1 MEATELFGICRKMA
15 EEGPS
20 AEGNRRLHELLVM
33 CCAEGCRRTGGTFGN
48 LFAQVDYL
56 CRQHGMKDDERREMH
71 TMRRHSNYYDAAN
84 DGEWAHDL
92 RALSLLI
99 SVVFAESVP
108 GDLRQLL
115 PSQGRPREK
124 GLLINLRYVRCIV
137 QNWDAQTIQASTAD
151 GSLVIDYSNTSE
163 GRDFGYLRRLLREG
177 MQLNL
182 LDCHEEKETKTV
194 VPGMVIVEP
203 DFLIDISS
211 IAACFTNYGHHPLL
225 YTVNRLKP
233 KPNTQAVLL
242 GNFAGTALDTIIHSL
257 EYSTITSSILKRSF
271 REQALRFCACDDFD
285 AEKFKRDAA
294 TQVKNIEEAV
304 SMLFSLPKEPTRDMT
319 TYNRE
324 KALLEPSFVCERLG
338 LQGRVDLMTSDLRL
352 LVEQKSGRNPKI
364 EHQSHDSHGQQLES
378 HYVQL
383 LLYYGILRHNF
394 GRTDKSSDIRL
405 LYSRYP
411 ASEGLMSVG
420 YYQQL
425 LREAL
430 RLRNQI
436 VATELLIAREG
447 FGRILP
453 HLSVATIYKDVVKD
467 RIFHE
472 YVEPELSELLAPL
485 GCLSPIEHAYFER
498 MMTFVYREQACQKL
512 GSATAR
518 LQHSGG
524 AASDL
529 WLMPLSEKMESGNIF
544 LGLRIGELKCSS
556 PYSGFDIVTLT
567 MSEEPSGQENFRRG
581 DMVYL
586 YAYSGQPDVR
596 SSILYKGTLE
606 DFGVTTITVRLTNG
620 QQNPDLLRKKNTQ
633 WAVEHAS
640 ADSGS
645 SGNIRGLYQLMTAQP
660 DRRALLLGQRPPRA
674 DESLRLSRSYHPNYD
689 DILLRALQA
698 RDYFLLV
705 GPPGTGKTSMAL
717 RFLVE
722 EELSGGPKAQ
732 LLLMSY
738 TNRAIDEI
746 CAMLTDAGLPYLRIG
761 GEASC
766 DPRFRDHLLEAKLAD
781 VGKLDDIKKLI
792 VGTPIIVG
800 TTSTLQSRQ
809 EVFALKHFGLCIVDE
824 ASQILEPS
832 LVGLLSSE
840 HIDRFILIG
849 DHKQLPAVVQQSA
862 DDASVAEQCLRDVC
876 IDDCRQSLFERLLR
890 WERRCGRTQFI
901 GTLRFQGR
909 MHPDVAMFP
918 SVSFYAHEQLQAVPL
933 LHQKATTLGYD
944 LPAEDQLDEL
954 LQSRRVM
961 FFDVGDETHGANK
974 ANEANTAHKP
984 HNDKSNPAE
993 ARLVADLL
1001 RRIHRFYGERFK
1013 AEQTVGVIVPY
1024 RNQIAAIRQAIATLD
1039 IPELLQVSIDT
1050 VERYQGSQRDV
1061 IIFSFTVTHDYQL
1074 DFLAANTFT
1083 DADGQEVDRKLN
1095 VALTRARCQMLM
1107 VGRAHVLRHNSLFC
1121 QLINQYAVPVHLE
1134 D

>member
-1 MEATELFGICRKMA
+1 MEATELFGMCRKMA

-137 QNWDAQTIQASTAD
+137 QNWNAQTIQASTAD
-151 GSLVIDYSNTSE
+151 GSLVIDYGNTSE

-586 YAYSGQPDVR
+586 FAYSGQPDVR

-738 TNRAIDEI
+738 TNRAVDEI
-746 CAMLTDAGLPYLRIG
+746 CAMLTDTGLPYLRIG

-862 DDASVAEQCLRDVC
+862 DDANVMEQCLRDVC

-933 LHQKATTLGYD
+933 LHQQATTLGYD

-1061 IIFSFTVTHDYQL
+1061 IIFSFTVTHNYQL

-1095 VALTRARCQMLM
+1095 VALTRARCQMLIA
-1107 VGRAHVLRHNSLFC
+1107 GCACVLRRNPLFSE
-1121 QLINQYAVPVHLE
+1121 LIKRYAV
-1134 D
+1134 

>member
-1 MEATELFGICRKMA
+1 M
-15 EEGPS
+15 
-20 AEGNRRLHELLVM
+20 
-33 CCAEGCRRTGGTFGN
+33 
-48 LFAQVDYL
+48 
-56 CRQHGMKDDERREMH
+56 
-71 TMRRHSNYYDAAN
+71 
-84 DGEWAHDL
+84 
-92 RALSLLI
+92 
-99 SVVFAESVP
+99 
-108 GDLRQLL
+108 
-115 PSQGRPREK
+115 
-124 GLLINLRYVRCIV
+124 
-137 QNWDAQTIQASTAD
+137 
-151 GSLVIDYSNTSE
+151 
-163 GRDFGYLRRLLREG
+163 
-177 MQLNL
+177 
-182 LDCHEEKETKTV
+182 
-194 VPGMVIVEP
+194 
-203 DFLIDISS
+203 
-211 IAACFTNYGHHPLL
+211 
-225 YTVNRLKP
+225 
-233 KPNTQAVLL
+233 
-242 GNFAGTALDTIIHSL
+242 
-257 EYSTITSSILKRSF
+257 
-271 REQALRFCACDDFD
+271 
-285 AEKFKRDAA
+285 
-294 TQVKNIEEAV
+294 KNIEEAV
-304 SMLFSLPKEPTRDMT
+304 SVLFSLPKEPTRGVT
-319 TYNRE
+319 TYDRD

-544 LGLRIGELKCSS
+544 LGLRISELKCSS

-586 YAYSGQPDVR
+586 YAYSEQPNVR

-645 SGNIRGLYQLMTAQP
+645 SGNIRGLYQLMTAQQ

-746 CAMLTDAGLPYLRIG
+746 CAMLTDAYLPYLRIG

-766 DPRFRDHLLEAKLAD
+766 DPRFRDSLSKRPLSWAPLR
-781 VGKLDDIKKLI
+781 
-792 VGTPIIVG
+792 PC
-800 TTSTLQSRQ
+800 SR
-809 EVFALKHFGLCIVDE
+809 VR
-824 ASQILEPS
+824 
-832 LVGLLSSE
+832 
-840 HIDRFILIG
+840 RF
-849 DHKQLPAVVQQSA
+849 
-862 DDASVAEQCLRDVC
+862 
-876 IDDCRQSLFERLLR
+876 
-890 WERRCGRTQFI
+890 
-901 GTLRFQGR
+901 
-909 MHPDVAMFP
+909 
-918 SVSFYAHEQLQAVPL
+918 
-933 LHQKATTLGYD
+933 
-944 LPAEDQLDEL
+944 
-954 LQSRRVM
+954 SR
-961 FFDVGDETHGANK
+961 
-974 ANEANTAHKP
+974 
-984 HNDKSNPAE
+984 
-993 ARLVADLL
+993 
-1001 RRIHRFYGERFK
+1001 
-1013 AEQTVGVIVPY
+1013 
-1024 RNQIAAIRQAIATLD
+1024 
-1039 IPELLQVSIDT
+1039 
-1050 VERYQGSQRDV
+1050 
-1061 IIFSFTVTHDYQL
+1061 
-1074 DFLAANTFT
+1074 
-1083 DADGQEVDRKLN
+1083 
-1095 VALTRARCQMLM
+1095 
-1107 VGRAHVLRHNSLFC
+1107 
-1121 QLINQYAVPVHLE
+1121 
-1134 D
+1134 

>member
-1 MEATELFGICRKMA
+1 MA

-151 GSLVIDYSNTSE
+151 GSLVIDYGNTSE

-567 MSEEPSGQENFRRG
+567 MSEEPSGQENFRCG

-620 QQNPDLLRKKNTQ
+620 QQNPDLLRT
-633 WAVEHAS
+633 
-640 ADSGS
+640 
-645 SGNIRGLYQLMTAQP
+645 QP
-660 DRRALLLGQRPPRA
+660 DRRALLLEQRPPRA

-781 VGKLDDIKKLI
+781 IGKLDDIRKLI
-792 VGTPIIVG
+792 VETPIIVG